1 MIPTVTFDP
10 VMRSIEHGPCTADQ
24 LWQDHAHLWRQLGWN
39 ASQIKLWLGC
49 LPDVCISVTAT
60 GEKAYRLECKQK
72 TGEQCLAD
80 HIVALLD
87 KVSKPMPLS
96 HLLKKLPAGLVVSEP
111 MLRAAASAD
120 ARLELKGPLVK
131 LV

>member
-1 MIPTVTFDP
+1 MSPTVTLDP

-24 LWQDHAHLWRQLGWN
+24 LWLDHAHLWRQLGWN

-49 LPDVCISVTAT
+49 LPDVYISVTAT

-72 TGEQCLAD
+72 AGEQLLAD
-80 HIVALLD
+80 HIVALLE
-87 KVSKPMPLS
+87 KAGKPMPLLQ
-96 HLLKKLPAGLVVSEP
+96 LLKKLPAGLVVSEP

-120 ARLELKGPLVK
+120 TRLELKGPLVK